1 MKRLLIVL
9 LAFAIIPVMSTA
21 ATYRSVE
28 VDDNATYVDMGRVAV
43 SDWNGFYAFLDQ
55 LKNLEKVD
63 MYSTQVWKNRID
75 EMKARYP
82 DIEFG
87 WTMRFAEHSVR
98 TDATAF
104 STLHGSSSTT
114 HSANDIGLVRYCKDL
129 KALDFGHNGVKDIS
143 FLYELPELRVL
154 IMACNRLEDITPVA
168 SLKHLEYLELFTN
181 RITDLTPLSELHELK
196 HLNIC
201 WNRKLAD
208 ISPIYGLDLERLW
221 IGCLTQVPKEQIEK
235 YRELHPDCLVNDEVL
250 DSHTDWRWDKDRNY
264 YPRYALLRQ
273 QLGYHY
279 PEGGTDYVFY
289 WMDPLY
295 EPHDDSVTD
304 PLCPY

>member
-87 WTMRFAEHSVR
+87 WTMRVAEHSVR

-168 SLKHLEYLELFTN
+168 SLKHLEYLEIFSN
-181 RITDLTPLSELHELK
+181 HISDLTPLVGLENLVDLNIGFNEIADLSPLCEMKQLKRLWMYNCIDRSKKIPVSEEQLAMLHEAL
-196 HLNIC
+196 
-201 WNRKLAD
+201 
-208 ISPIYGLDLERLW
+208 
-221 IGCLTQVPKEQIEK
+221 
-235 YRELHPDCLVNDEVL
+235 PDCEINIT
-250 DSHTDWRWDKDRNY
+250 SN
-264 YPRYALLRQ
+264 PS
-273 QLGYHY
+273 
-279 PEGGTDYVFY
+279 EGGWRVHSHYDTIFRMFRSGV
-289 WMDPLY
+289 Y
-295 EPHDDSVTD
+295 EPFEDSK
-304 PLCPY
+304 P